1 MNSPENNTIEY
12 RFQAPELH
20 DFMGN
25 IRREW
30 ALTNGIGGYAGSSI
44 LGAHNRTHQGYLIAS
59 LHPPVE
65 RYLVFSKINEQI
77 LQDGKCYD
85 LTTAQHKDIGIQ
97 DGNRYLTEF
106 LYDGTIRFTYQAGA
120 ITMHKSLT
128 LVHGQNTAA
137 IAYEIINDGTAA
149 ELILTPLM
157 NYREHSTN
165 STPESLQFTSI
176 DSLNY
181 TGDAESTDSSFY
193 TGDSEST
200 DSLHYTEETE
210 STDSLLF
217 ARDTESADSLS
228 DTENPESGSAVWFTL
243 TPKANP
249 AITIALSCSE
259 GTLLPREELY
269 DMNMLLQTEVDNE
282 TDGLDCHYTPYDI
295 KVELPAHATS
305 RISVICTI
313 EDFSTLRGD
322 CNYVSQDADH
332 QHNYDSPFHI
342 NTSLDTDAKG
352 NTTCET
358 GLRHPSVNS
367 GTASTLADSE
377 LAFRLVEAEKA
388 RIRAEIAHA
397 GYTDRFANMLVL
409 ATGQFLTLRQST
421 GLTTVLAGLP
431 WFTDWGRD
439 TMIAFTGLTLAT
451 GRKQEARE
459 ILKTFAQYVHHGL
472 VPNMFP
478 DDGMDPLYNTADAS
492 LWYFYAV
499 HEYLQYNN
507 LPEDYA
513 FIRTEIF
520 PKLLEIADAYQKG
533 TDFSISMDE
542 DGLIR
547 AGSDLDQI
555 TWMDVR
561 VGDWV
566 ATPRHGK
573 PVEIN
578 ALWYNA
584 LRILAQLCRHYADSG
599 NTKAESFELLA
610 DKVKESFARE
620 FWNESDG
627 YLYDVVGCSESSSE
641 SKDDSLRPNQIFAV
655 SLPFSLLSPEQEAAV
670 VDTVQRELFAGTGLR
685 SLAPGHP
692 DYHPIYLGSL
702 DKRDHAYHQGTS
714 WGFLLGGFYTAFMK
728 VHGHTHEAAQTAR
741 EMLEPVVTHMC
752 SEGCIGSIS
761 EIFDGDAPHH
771 SRGCYAQAWSVGEM
785 LRCYTQDILPYL

>member
-1 MNSPENNTIEY
+1 MHNSDYSTIEY

-65 RYLVFSKINEQI
+65 RYLVFSKINEQV
-77 LQDGKCYD
+77 LQDGRCYN
-85 LTTAQHKDIGIQ
+85 LTTAQHKNSSNYDCSAASAGATNCVHIQ

-106 LYDGTIRFTYQAGA
+106 LYDGTIRFTYQAGD
-120 ITMHKSLT
+120 ITMRKSLT

-137 IAYEIINDGTAA
+137 IAFEIINEGTAA
-149 ELILTPLM
+149 ELTLTPLM

-165 STPESLQFTSI
+165 STPETLRFRRTDRQEALQGG
-176 DSLNY
+176 N
-181 TGDAESTDSSFY
+181 
-193 TGDSEST
+193 
-200 DSLHYTEETE
+200 
-210 STDSLLF
+210 
-217 ARDTESADSLS
+217 
-228 DTENPESGSAVWFTL
+228 VWFAL
-243 TPKANP
+243 TPEANP
-249 AITIALSCSE
+249 DITITLSCSE

-269 DMNMLLQTEVDNE
+269 DVNMLLQTEVDNE

-295 KVELPAHATS
+295 KVELPAHATKH
-305 RISVICTI
+305 ISVICTVTNH
-313 EDFSTLRGD
+313 SKPLTGT
-322 CNYVSQDADH
+322 V
-332 QHNYDSPFHI
+332 
-342 NTSLDTDAKG
+342 TSC
-352 NTTCET
+352 NTTLGQSSADYGKTLEQTSTDCGRT
-358 GLRHPSVNS
+358 LGLTSTDCGRALRRASIDS
-367 GTASTLADSE
+367 GRSLGLTSIDSFKPCRLVDSE
-377 LAFRLVEAEKA
+377 LAFTLINAEKA

-397 GYTDRFANMLVL
+397 GYTDHFANMLVL

-451 GRKQEARE
+451 GRRQEARE
-459 ILKTFAQYVHHGL
+459 ILKTFSQYVHHGL

-499 HEYLQYNN
+499 YEYLQYYNS
-507 LPEDYA
+507 PEDYG
-513 FIRTEIF
+513 FIRGEIF
-520 PKLLEIADAYQKG
+520 PKLLEIADAYQHG

-584 LRILAQLCRHYADSG
+584 LRILAQLCRRYAEPSADSYD
-599 NTKAESFELLA
+599 TLA
-610 DKVKESFARE
+610 DKVKESFAKE
-620 FWNESDG
+620 FWNEPGG
-627 YLYDVVGCSESSSE
+627 YLYDVVGCDNAFDEY
-641 SKDDSLRPNQIFAV
+641 KDDSLRPNQIFAV

-670 VDTVQRELFAGTGLR
+670 VETVQRELFAETGLR
-685 SLAPGHP
+685 SLAPSHP

-714 WGFLLGGFYTAFMK
+714 WGFLLGGFYTAYMK
-728 VHGHTHEAAQTAR
+728 VHKHTHEAALTAK
-741 EMLEPVVTHMC
+741 EMLEPIITHMC
-752 SEGCIGSIS
+752 REGCIGSIS
-761 EIFDGDAPHH
+761 EIFDGNAPHH